1 MFVVDCPGLTP
12 CRFRLTIMQGRL
24 PIKVELKG
32 LSEDDM
38 YKILTEPVTNLIKQQ
53 IELMK
58 TEVRGSVRRGLS
70 CKMSPYAGDRFTF
83 CARTHL
89 NSRLGLFP
97 DRTWSW

>member
-1 MFVVDCPGLTP
+1 
-12 CRFRLTIMQGRL
+12 MQGRL

-58 TEVRGSVRRGLS
+58 TEVRGSLSRRGLS
-70 CKMSPYAGDRFTF
+70 CKMSPYSGDRFT
-83 CARTHL
+83 
-89 NSRLGLFP
+89 
-97 DRTWSW
+97 